1 MEVLNLQPN
10 TQYQCVITFGTD
22 WNNGSQA
29 WPNYN
34 ASNGTPIIPGSA
46 DVGWNNAGELWIGA
60 DLTAS
65 GKFVADNGS
74 TYAALELD
82 NTHGL
87 VTFPSV
93 MPNYGGI
100 ITTSNINQSNFN
112 QMTPGGIVGFEFTK
126 NNNAATG
133 DKDLLVISLVSYDV
147 QHLSIAS
154 VCIFPVGLA

>member
-1 MEVLNLQPN
+1 
-10 TQYQCVITFGTD
+10 
-22 WNNGSQA
+22 
-29 WPNYN
+29 
-34 ASNGTPIIPGSA
+34 
-46 DVGWNNAGELWIGA
+46 
-60 DLTAS
+60 
-65 GKFVADNGS
+65 
-74 TYAALELD
+74 
-82 NTHGL
+82 
-87 VTFPSV
+87 